1 VSNRGSLRFGSEPPT
16 KSLAFVLETHGS
28 LLVYYGFL
36 FLSLHDVT
44 VKCHFI
50 VFLGSIFF
58 QKIDLTNHFFLG
70 EFMDALGFLGFDIFG
85 IKT

>member
-1 VSNRGSLRFGSEPPT
+1 LRFGSEPPT

-50 VFLGSIFF
+50 IFFFLGSIFF
-58 QKIDLTNHFFLG
+58 QKIDLTDHFFLS
-70 EFMDALGFLGFDIFG
+70 EFMDALGFLGFDVFG

>member
-1 VSNRGSLRFGSEPPT
+1 MGILSL
-16 KSLAFVLETHGS
+16 
-28 LLVYYGFL
+28 L
-36 FLSLHDVT
+36 FLSLHEVA

-50 VFLGSIFF
+50 VFGFLGSIFF

-85 IKT
+85 I